1 MILRPPRS
9 TRTDTLVPYTTLFRA
24 PRCCSAACSRPAME
38 EAAATGAAAR
48 RTSGAPSLLVAEAEL
63 HPDLEVADGI
73 VDDVAADFG
82 HLEPLEVPQRLRGG
96 ADGVADR
103 VVERVGRGAVDLG
116 DGIDV
121 ARHGAVPRS
130 EDGRVGN
137 ECVRTGKS
145 RGW

>member
-1 MILRPPRS
+1 MRISDWS
-9 TRTDTLVPYTTLFRA
+9 TDV
-24 PRCCSAACSRPAME
+24 CSS
-38 EAAATGAAAR
+38 
-48 RTSGAPSLLVAEAEL
+48 
-63 HPDLEVADGI
+63 DLVADGI

-121 ARHGAVPRS
+121 ARHGAVPPLPVFPTATAARRAGS
-130 EDGRVGN
+130 RPPSPCYLRGAGRDGRQ
-137 ECVRTGKS
+137 
-145 RGW
+145 RGTLPEIGRAHV